1 MPYVLFMACAFLF
14 ALPVAH
20 ASVPEMIILNMLEA
34 GIKDAQRTVFRA
46 PQFPEKRDLLRDLNN
61 LYKQFA
67 QPAEGIKDAL
77 KILEDISHMTPFE
90 QGAAIQKAANET
102 VQAYKK
108 RVAESDKMK
117 ANIDRTPYQDPAYPS
132 KVKKLE
138 EAHEDLARLQATS
151 GILDD
156 ARRNGVSS
164 ATAAADARADRL
176 AAQGADELAELKGRP
191 EFIRVKPTSP
201 VRPPSTPS
209 KPDLGSIRRANLF
222 PPDDGFFPNEDTVMR
237 RMRPVISPASAPVAP
252 SSSFFSRALG
262 VGAKGLKVLPLV
274 GELWTRKENALM
286 TSAHALTEACIRNE
300 SNAGETALYVGMQY
314 VYRGVGFLS
323 LVPNLADSATP
334 ESIQS
339 TLNFLL
345 NAGCFD
351 EYREFVN
358 NNAGLFKDLG
368 LSNLQI
374 ASSAD
379 ISKKEKEYADLQRRL
394 NTPLT
399 DEEIAADRRTANTAL
414 AQDLTSKRAVFSAC
428 CGLITTN
435 TCPLSSITNDLVKNP
450 PISPT
455 FSDKPLFPIPKDEG
469 APTMTCSGLQADI
482 KSLENRLI
490 VR

>member
-1 MPYVLFMACAFLF
+1 MRLLASGTCLFFLMFSF
-14 ALPVAH
+14 AR
-20 ASVPEMIILNMLEA
+20 ASVPEMIILNILEA

-61 LYKQFA
+61 LYKYFA

-77 KILEDISHMTPFE
+77 KILEDISQMTPFE

-117 ANIDRTPYQDPAYPS
+117 ANIDKTPYTDPAYPS

-151 GILDD
+151 GVLDD
-156 ARRNGVSS
+156 ARRNGIQS
-164 ATAAADARADRL
+164 ATAAADARANRL
-176 AAQGADELAELKGRP
+176 AAQGADELAELQRRS
-191 EFIRVKPTSP
+191 EFARLKPVSP
-201 VRPPSTPS
+201 VRPPSTPRS
-209 KPDLGSIRRANLF
+209 DAGSMRRANLF
-222 PPDDGFFPNEDTVMR
+222 PPDDGFFPSDDTVMR
-237 RMRPVISPASAPVAP
+237 RMRPSMPVVSPAP
-252 SSSFFSRALG
+252 SSPSFFSRALG

-358 NNAGLFKDLG
+358 SNTGLFKDLG
-368 LSNLQI
+368 LDNLQI
-374 ASSAD
+374 ASPAD
-379 ISKKEKEYADLQRRL
+379 ISKKEKQYADLQKRL

-399 DEEIAADRRTANTAL
+399 DEEIAADRRAANAAL
-414 AQDLTSKRAVFSAC
+414 AQDLADKRNAFAAC
-428 CGLITTN
+428 CGLLVTN
-435 TCPLSSITNDLVKNP
+435 ACPLSAITNDLVKNAP
-450 PISPT
+450 ALPAS
-455 FSDKPLFPIPKDEG
+455 SDKPLFPIPKDDTV
-469 APTMTCSGLQADI
+469 PVMTCSGLQADI
-482 KSLENRLI
+482 KDLENRLI